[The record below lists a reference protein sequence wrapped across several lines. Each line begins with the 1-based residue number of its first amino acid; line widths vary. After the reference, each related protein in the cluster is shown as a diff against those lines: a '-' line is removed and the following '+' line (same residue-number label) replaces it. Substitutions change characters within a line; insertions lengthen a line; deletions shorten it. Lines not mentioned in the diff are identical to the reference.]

1 MRIKCP
7 ACSKTFQ
14 VSGDAAGKTHC
25 PHCGQ
30 KLDLG
35 RMERPDDLAR
45 GDRLGG
51 CRIEGLAGRG
61 GMAAVYKATQ
71 LSLDRPVAL
80 KVLPRKLAA
89 DRQFVERFNREAA
102 ALARLSHPNIVSI
115 LDKGVEND
123 TYYFVME
130 YVQGRSLRDRLR
142 REGTL
147 APQDVLELMSGIC
160 AALEYAHEMGIV
172 HRDLKPSNILLD
184 SAGTPKL
191 ADFGIARILGSQT
204 TAQRDLTVAHAAM
217 GSADYMAPEQRENA
231 ATVDH
236 RADIYALGVILYQIL
251 TGHLPVGTF
260 TPASKLN
267 PSVPS
272 AVDRVIRKAL
282 ASSPGDRFESVALF
296 RAALNHALTTAGA
309 HSTARGRARPR
320 SSRTAQVLLALGI
333 VGAIAIFAAL
343 AIAQRRRS
351 HAVQPPPTKPPT
363 AVRPPKPP
371 TRARPRPAKPPTRTA
386 PVKPPKPKGESPAVK
401 KALEP
406 VRTYIIQNPNDYQ
419 GHLNRL
425 REIIVQHNNIAVV
438 QAAKKE
444 REAIIQRLHTEI
456 DEHLTQLVE
465 QAEALGQ
472 KGDYGAAIRIF
483 ESFPEHLRTEDAL
496 KRLNAAV
503 EDTKAAAFVE
513 FRKRQGQADKL
524 AKAGKATEA
533 TALLEQARTWGLPD
547 IAEAADKQLAALS
560 AAAAAEARRIAVE
573 QRELRIRLAAQLK
586 ALWAERRYDEALA
599 LVGPLLD
606 QAPNAAARTALARYQ
621 RAAALLARFW
631 KGVLAGA
638 EASIGDRLRVNG
650 GTWQIVE
657 LKGDKLMLS
666 PDGVAKVGRSLANL
680 DAGLVVRLARAG
692 LKAKDPDTQLMLA
705 LFHTYDKQ
713 ADPAAARKAFE
724 TARARGART
733 AEIKALRSLGVEE
746 PPNGPAAKP
755 QEKPDPGFALSLNGT
770 SSYVEVEDKR
780 PLHLRAFTVEA
791 WVWRRPGDEGVR
803 YVVAKNLGYGRA
815 ESFGIAVRNGRW
827 TYSTGYGDEHEERIT
842 EAGCPVGRWVH
853 CALVCVGLERAFFVD
868 GKLIDRS
875 KARRMWSYD
884 DRPLTIGAEYEQDR
898 LSYFWLGA
906 IDEVRLS
913 LAPRYRKEFAPERRL
928 QADRQTV
935 LLLRFDE
942 GEGGIARDAT
952 QFKHHGVINGAQ
964 YVRPDALRLPPPPK
978 EGPAPPP
985 KPKTPKREG

>member
-14 VSGDAAGKTHC
+14 VPGEAAGKTHC

-35 RMERPDDLAR
+35 RMERPDDLVR

-80 KVLPRKLAA
+80 KVLPRNLSA
-89 DRQFVERFNREAA
+89 DRQFVERFSREAA
-102 ALARLSHPNIVSI
+102 ALALLSHPNIVSI

-130 YVQGRSLRDRLR
+130 YVQGPSLRDRLR

-204 TAQRDLTVAHAAM
+204 TAQRELTVAHAAM
-217 GSADYMAPEQRENA
+217 GSADYMAPEQREDA
-231 ATVDH
+231 ASVDH

-267 PSVPS
+267 PDVP
-272 AVDRVIRKAL
+272 AALDRVIRKAL

-296 RAALNHALTTAGA
+296 RAALNHALTTAA
-309 HSTARGRARPR
+309 HSTARHRARPR

-333 VGAIAIFAAL
+333 VGAIAIFAGL
-343 AIAQRRRS
+343 VIAQRRRS

-371 TRARPRPAKPPTRTA
+371 TGTRPRPVKPPTRTA
-386 PVKPPKPKGESPAVK
+386 PVKPPKPKGESAAVK

-406 VRTYIIQNPNDYQ
+406 VRSYIIQNPNDYQ
-419 GHLNRL
+419 GHLDRL
-425 REIIVQHNNIAVV
+425 REIIVQHNDIAVV

-456 DEHLTQLVE
+456 DEHFAQLVE
-465 QAEALGQ
+465 QAEALAE

-483 ESFPEHLRTEDAL
+483 ESFPEHLRTADAL
-496 KRLNAAV
+496 KRIAAAV

-533 TALLEQARTWGLPD
+533 AALLEPAKTWGLPD
-547 IAEAADKQLAALS
+547 IAEAAGKQLAAHS
-560 AAAAAEARRIAVE
+560 AAVAAEARRIAVE
-573 QRELRIRLAAQLK
+573 QRELRVRLAGQLQ

-606 QAPNAAARTALARYQ
+606 HAPNAAARTALARYQ

-638 EASIGDRLRVNG
+638 EASIGEKIRVNG

-657 LKGDKLMLS
+657 LKDDKLMLS

-680 DAGLVVRLARAG
+680 DDELVVRLARAG
-692 LKAKDPDTQLMLA
+692 LDTKKPDTQLMLA

-724 TARARGART
+724 TAKARGARP
-733 AEIKALRSLGVEE
+733 AEIEALRSLGVEE
-746 PPNGPAAKP
+746 PPKDPAKP
-755 QEKPDPGFALSLNGT
+755 QEEPDAGFALSLNGT

-791 WVWRRPGDEGVR
+791 WVWRRPGGATTQ
-803 YVVAKNLGYGRA
+803 YVVAKNLGAAGALSYGI
-815 ESFGIAVRNGRW
+815 GIRDGAWLYATGFAADPEVRLTAATCTPGAW
-827 TYSTGYGDEHEERIT
+827 
-842 EAGCPVGRWVH
+842 AH
-853 CALVCVGLERAFFVD
+853 CALVCTGLERALFVN
-868 GKLIDRS
+868 GKLVDTSRASQI
-875 KARRMWSYD
+875 WSVD
-884 DRPLTIGAEYEQDR
+884 DQPLTLGGKFGVET
-898 LSYFWLGA
+898 LGFFWSGA
-906 IDEVRLS
+906 IDEVRIS
-913 LAPRYRKEFAPERRL
+913 RIPRYRKDFTPERRL
-928 QADRQTV
+928 EADRQTV

-942 GEGGIARDAT
+942 GKGGIARDAT
-952 QFKHHGVINGAQ
+952 KFRHHGAINGAQ

-978 EGPAPPP
+978 KGPAPPP
-985 KPKTPKREG
+985 KPKTPKRGG